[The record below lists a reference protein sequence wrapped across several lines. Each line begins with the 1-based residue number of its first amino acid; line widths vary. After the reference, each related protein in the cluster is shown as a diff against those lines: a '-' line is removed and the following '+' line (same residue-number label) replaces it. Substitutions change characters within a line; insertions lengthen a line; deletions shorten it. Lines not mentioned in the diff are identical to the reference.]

1 MTKRKKI
8 ALILGGIAAVPLL
21 TAGILL
27 KELYDYMEAVPDI
40 TLYAESITVPV
51 NTELTAS
58 DLADVRK
65 STYTTLGVSDW
76 DSARPTLYN
85 RTLLNSG
92 EECGTFTVTIDAMG
106 TNAEHTCASVKIYVV
121 EETE

>member
-8 ALILGGIAAVPLL
+8 ALILGGIAAVPLV

-58 DLADVRK
+58 DLADIRK
-65 STYTTLGVSDW
+65 SNRTTLHILDQNGATPRVF
-76 DSARPTLYN
+76 N
-85 RTLLNSG
+85 KTLLNCG
-92 EECGTFTVTIDAMG
+92 EECGTFTVSIDAAG
-106 TNAEHTCASVKIYVV
+106 TNAEHAGASVKIYVV

>member
-8 ALILGGIAAVPLL
+8 ALILGGIAAVPLV

-65 STYTTLGVSDW
+65 STYTTLHILDW
-76 DSARPTLYN
+76 DTASPRVINKTV
-85 RTLLNSG
+85 LNSG
-92 EECGTFTVTIDAMG
+92 EECGTFTVTIDAKG
-106 TNAEHTCASVKIYVV
+106 TNAEHAGASVKIYVV